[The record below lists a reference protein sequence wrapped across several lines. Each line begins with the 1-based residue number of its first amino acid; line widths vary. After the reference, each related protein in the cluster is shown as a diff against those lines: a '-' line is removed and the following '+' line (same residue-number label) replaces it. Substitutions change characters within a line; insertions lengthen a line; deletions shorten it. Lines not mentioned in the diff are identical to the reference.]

1 MAGSFLHLH
10 LALGAF
16 STAFGLRPEAGSI
29 ELPAFLAGSLAPDVG
44 FFPGGPAAFS
54 HRVHHEL
61 TGDFVRRL
69 LSEARCPAEEAFVAG
84 WALHIETDAGTHPLI
99 NRLAAALSGQPLG
112 AARQDLWHKR
122 IEWGLDCRI
131 LGATGYQPP
140 LWQQPLQVP
149 VDLLIRSADALY
161 GVDTD
166 LLHLRRGLSGL
177 ADWIRRLA
185 MVLFWSG
192 SAARG
197 MTGQLPSKPGVTPS
211 VARMLAR
218 RLEGVCYVEDLVA
231 ILTPEFPA
239 DEFTLQAL
247 DATEA
252 AVASFQRGWAERFVN
267 ILNRDLDS
275 GQVIPK

>member
-10 LALGAF
+10 LAIGAF
-16 STAFGLRPEAGSI
+16 PAAFGLRPEAGSI

-54 HRVHHEL
+54 HRVHHER
-61 TGDFVRRL
+61 TGDFVRLL
-69 LSEARCPAEEAFVAG
+69 LSEARGAADEAFVAG
-84 WALHIETDAGTHPLI
+84 WALHTETDAATHPLI
-99 NRLAAALSGQPLG
+99 NRLAAAPPRPPLG

-149 VDLLIRSADALY
+149 VDLLIRSARSLY
-161 GVDTD
+161 GVDTAP
-166 LLHLRRGLSGL
+166 LHLRRGLSRL
-177 ADWIRRLA
+177 ADWIGRLA
-185 MVLFWSG
+185 RILFWSG

-197 MTGQLPSKPGVTPS
+197 VTGHLPSNPGVMPGL
-211 VARMLAR
+211 ARVLAR
-218 RLEGVCYVEDLVA
+218 RLEGIGCMEDLVA
-231 ILTPEFPA
+231 ILTPEFLT
-239 DEFTLQAL
+239 DEITLQAL
-247 DATEA
+247 DAGEV
-252 AVASFQRGWAERFVN
+252 AVAAFQRGWVERFVN

-275 GQVIPK
+275 GQVVPQ